1 LHNICFA
8 NAKKTIGRR
17 LTIDEIMNEIE
28 KDRIFYRN
36 SQGGVTIGGGE
47 PLSQPEFVS
56 MLLKECKR
64 LSNNAE
70 VPLCD

>member
-1 LHNICFA
+1 
-8 NAKKTIGRR
+8 
-17 LTIDEIMNEIE
+17 MNEIE